1 MQTLRPYQRRSAD
14 AIISHIRA
22 SVEPCLIEAATGAGK
37 SLIIADVA
45 HTIHK
50 MSGGKHI
57 LCLAPSAELVQQNRE
72 KYLALGEPASMFS
85 ASAGGKSLRHPVVF
99 ATPGTVKNAISRF
112 GSKFAAVVIDECHGL
127 TPTIKTIILCMRE
140 CNPNLRVIGLTAT
153 PYRMNEGYIFS
164 LWPDGKPVADFQR
177 LDDPYFLK
185 MVDQIQARE
194 LIGMSY
200 LTPPLIGAP
209 LADSY
214 DTSNLQLNRMGKFD
228 AADIDR
234 AFVGHGRKTA
244 AIIGDIVEQA
254 RDRMGVMIFAATV
267 QHAQECM
274 ASLPPHRSAIVTGG
288 TAKQDRA
295 DILKRFKSGDLKYLV
310 NVSVL
315 TTGFDAE
322 RVDVVALLRRTESV
336 GLLQQIIGRGLR
348 LHPDKRDCLI
358 LDYADNI
365 GNHCP
370 DGDLFKPEIVARRK
384 SGEAVPIVACCPQC
398 KTENEFS
405 MRPNPDELKYDKWGY
420 FVDLAGERIETE
432 HGPMPAHYGRRCFGV
447 EMVKGK
453 AERCTYRWT
462 GKSCP
467 HCNADVDIA
476 ARYCPECKGE
486 IVDPARYL
494 DMRFRELKKDP
505 YQPQCDEVI
514 KWEVKDTVSQSGNE
528 TYRVDMTT
536 PYRSFSVW
544 ILREP
549 KNSRAL
555 HQLELLNSLNSE
567 KPDTVKYVKEQSG
580 FFRLIGFNMPP
591 DENEADQTYLKLVS

>member
-14 AIISHIRA
+14 AIIAHIRA

-85 ASAGGKSLRHPVVF
+85 ATAGGKSLRHPVVF

-127 TPTIKTIILCMRE
+127 TPTIKTIISCMRE

-194 LIGMSY
+194 LIGMGY

-288 TAKQDRA
+288 TEKQERA
-295 DILKRFKSGDLKYLV
+295 NILKRFKSGDLKYLV

-348 LHPDKRDCLI
+348 LHPEKMDCLI

-384 SGEAVPIVACCPQC
+384 SGETVPIVACCPQC

-462 GKSCP
+462 GKECLE
-467 HCNADVDIA
+467 CGADNDIA
-476 ARYCPECKGE
+476 ARYCCDCKAE
-486 IVDPARYL
+486 IVDPNAKL
-494 DMRFRELKKDP
+494 ALEFRQLKRDP
-505 YQPQCDEVI
+505 YQRQTDEI
-514 KWEVKDTVSQSGNE
+514 VKIDVKESISQAGNE
-528 TYRVDMTT
+528 TIRLDIVT
-536 PYRSFSVW
+536 PYRSFSFW
-544 ILREP
+544 MMKEP
-549 KNSRAL
+549 KNARAL
-555 HQLELLNSLNSE
+555 ADLERWNTLGGE
-567 KPDTVKYVKEQSG
+567 VPETVTYQKEGSG
-580 FFRLIGFNMPP
+580 FYRVYAWNAPK
-591 DENEADQTYLKLVS
+591 DEEPVTYA

>member
-14 AIISHIRA
+14 AIIAHIRA

-127 TPTIKTIILCMRE
+127 TPTIKTIISCMRE

-194 LIGMSY
+194 LIGMGY

-228 AADIDR
+228 ASDIDR

-288 TAKQDRA
+288 TAKQERA
-295 DILKRFKSGDLKYLV
+295 DILKRFKAGDLKYLV

-370 DGDLFKPEIVARRK
+370 DGDLFKPEIVARRR

-462 GKSCP
+462 GKYCLE
-467 HCNADVDIA
+467 CGADNDVA
-476 ARYCPECKGE
+476 ARYCCECKAE
-486 IVDPARYL
+486 IVDPNKKLAL
-494 DMRFRELKKDP
+494 EFRQLKRDP
-505 YQPQCDEVI
+505 YQRQTDEI
-514 KWEVKDTVSQSGNE
+514 VKIDVKESVSQAGNE
-528 TYRVDMTT
+528 TIRLDIVT
-536 PYRSFSVW
+536 PYRSFSFW
-544 ILREP
+544 MMKEP
-549 KNSRAL
+549 KNARAL
-555 HQLELLNSLNSE
+555 ADLERWNMLGGEMPLTVTYQKSNDGFYRVYAWNAPKDEDMSDKTLLG
-567 KPDTVKYVKEQSG
+567 VMG
-580 FFRLIGFNMPP
+580 
-591 DENEADQTYLKLVS
+591 